1 MNRLKKEWIYIGAYG
16 WIYNL
21 TNTYFFR
28 FSKCAESSK
37 ILNIF
42 AKDFLDE
49 QKMDNYCC
57 KSFIGWF
64 GSWKKIPSALIS
76 NFMGLSC
83 LCLVWVWEGVGGR
96 GRFARPKGGASRF
109 PSHAQLAQGC
119 TQAHMHTSMHAQH
132 TTCTWPR
139 THKHTRSTC
148 KTIFTKQMIR
158 KQMLK

>member
-1 MNRLKKEWIYIGAYG
+1 MNRLKKEWIYIDSYG

-21 TNTYFFR
+21 PNSFFSP
-28 FSKCAESSK
+28 FFEMCWVKK
-37 ILNIF
+37 NL
-42 AKDFLDE
+42 KGFLDE
-49 QKMDNYCC
+49 QKMDDYCC
-57 KSFIGWF
+57 ISFISWF

-119 TQAHMHTSMHAQH
+119 TQAHKHA
-132 TTCTWPR
+132 R
-139 THKHTRSTC
+139 TAHNVHMTEDAQSHKHTKSTC
-148 KTIFTKQMIR
+148 KTIFIKQM
-158 KQMLK
+158 

>member
-1 MNRLKKEWIYIGAYG
+1 MVLHRCIWMNLQSDQ
-16 WIYNL
+16 
-21 TNTYFFR
+21 FFFSN
-28 FSKCAESSK
+28 FSKCAESKKSK
-37 ILNIF
+37 YIC
-42 AKDFLDE
+42 KGFLDE

-57 KSFIGWF
+57 ISFISWF

-119 TQAHMHTSMHAQH
+119 THTSMHAQH
-132 TTCTWPR
+132 TTCTWPW

-148 KTIFTKQMIR
+148 KTIFTKQMTC
-158 KQMLK
+158 KQILK